1 MISLFSLSN
10 LRRILISGLML
21 AFGLIGALLM
31 APTHAPFVS
40 LIATI
45 ALLVMALIGTVALTR
60 HKRII
65 DELHDIVHDA
75 ADGKMGVRVNNR
87 QTQGYLAPLQNAVN
101 QLLDLTE
108 AFAKEAAGAMG
119 HASRGSYYRKILPR
133 GLRGDLIG
141 YAGTVNAALDAM
153 HEKTRNFSDSAGR
166 IGDDIQ
172 SVVGSVSNSAKQL
185 SDSSDFL
192 SRQVSRIAEQAN
204 DMRLAADDSTEALN
218 GIAVATEQFSASIRQ
233 IGAQINGSAELAE
246 AAVSRARVADNH
258 ITRLDDMALRVTKV
272 VELITDVADQTN
284 LLALNATIEAARAG
298 EAGKG
303 FAVVATEVKNLASQ
317 TSRAAEQVIGEIGEM
332 QSMTREA
339 VSSVREINE
348 KISEIDSG
356 ARLVAE
362 AAREQ
367 TEVVGAISDRID
379 QAVRR
384 MQTIAAILADV
395 ASGTTESGSVVLQL
409 HSEAI
414 NLLGQAD
421 SLDGDVRR
429 FIDKVL
435 NVPDAATA

>member
-1 MISLFSLSN
+1 
-10 LRRILISGLML
+10 ML

>member
-45 ALLVMALIGTVALTR
+45 ALLVMALIGAVAITR

-65 DELHDIVHDA
+65 DELYDIVHDA

-367 TEVVGAISDRID
+367 TEVVGDRID

-409 HSEAI
+409 HSEAT

>member
-10 LRRILISGLML
+10 LRRILISGLVL
-21 AFGLIGALLM
+21 AFGLIGTLLL
-31 APTHAPFVS
+31 APTHAPLVS
-40 LIATI
+40 VIAI
-45 ALLVMALIGTVALTR
+45 IGLLVLALIGTVAITR

-119 HASRGSYYRKILPR
+119 HASRGSYYRKILPK

-153 HEKTRNFSDSAGR
+153 SEKTRSFTHSAGR
-166 IGDDIQ
+166 IGEDIQ
-172 SVVGSVSNSAKQL
+172 SVVGSVSSSAKQL

-204 DMRLAADDSTEALN
+204 DMRLAADDSTDALN

-332 QSMTREA
+332 QAMTREA
-339 VSSVREINE
+339 VTSVREINE

-395 ASGTTESGSVVLQL
+395 ANGTTESGSVVLQL
-409 HSEAI
+409 HSEAT

-435 NVPDAATA
+435 NVPDAAPA

>member
-1 MISLFSLSN
+1 M
-10 LRRILISGLML
+10 ISGLML

-409 HSEAI
+409 HSEAT

>member
-21 AFGLIGALLM
+21 AFALIGALLM
-31 APTHAPFVS
+31 APTHAPFFS

-45 ALLVMALIGTVALTR
+45 ALLVMALIGTVAITR

-65 DELHDIVHDA
+65 DELYDIVHDA

-87 QTQGYLAPLQNAVN
+87 QTLGYLAPLQNAVN

-233 IGAQINGSAELAE
+233 IGVQINGSAELAE

-409 HSEAI
+409 HSEAT

>member
-1 MISLFSLSN
+1 M
-10 LRRILISGLML
+10 ISGLML

-45 ALLVMALIGTVALTR
+45 ALLVMALIGAVAITR

-65 DELHDIVHDA
+65 DELYDIVHDA

-409 HSEAI
+409 HSEAT

>member
-31 APTHAPFVS
+31 APTHAPVVS

-45 ALLVMALIGTVALTR
+45 ALMVMALIGTVAITR

-65 DELHDIVHDA
+65 DELYDIVHDA

-409 HSEAI
+409 HSEAT

-435 NVPDAATA
+435 KVPDAATA

>member
-1 MISLFSLSN
+1 M
-10 LRRILISGLML
+10 ISGLVL
-21 AFGLIGALLM
+21 AFGLIGTLLL
-31 APTHAPFVS
+31 APTHAPLVS
-40 LIATI
+40 TI
-45 ALLVMALIGTVALTR
+45 AIIGLLVLALIGTVAITR

-119 HASRGSYYRKILPR
+119 HASRGSYYRKILPK

-153 HEKTRNFSDSAGR
+153 SEKTRSFTYNAGR
-166 IGDDIQ
+166 IGEDIQ
-172 SVVGSVSNSAKQL
+172 SVVGSVSSSAKQL

-246 AAVSRARVADNH
+246 AAVSRARVADDH

-409 HSEAI
+409 HSEAT

-435 NVPDAATA
+435 KVPDAAPA

>member
-45 ALLVMALIGTVALTR
+45 ALLVMALIGAVAITR

-65 DELHDIVHDA
+65 DELYDIVHDA

-409 HSEAI
+409 HSEAT

>member
-45 ALLVMALIGTVALTR
+45 ALLVMALIGAVAITR

-65 DELHDIVHDA
+65 DELYDIVHDA

-332 QSMTREA
+332 QSMTRES

-409 HSEAI
+409 HSEAT

>member
-10 LRRILISGLML
+10 LRRILISGLVL
-21 AFGLIGALLM
+21 AFGLIGTLLL
-31 APTHAPFVS
+31 APTHAPLVS
-40 LIATI
+40 TI
-45 ALLVMALIGTVALTR
+45 AIIGLLVLALIGTVAITR

-119 HASRGSYYRKILPR
+119 HASRGSYYRKILPK

-153 HEKTRNFSDSAGR
+153 SEKTRSFTYNAGR
-166 IGDDIQ
+166 IGEDIQ
-172 SVVGSVSNSAKQL
+172 SVVGSVSSSAKQL

-246 AAVSRARVADNH
+246 AAVSRARVADDH

-409 HSEAI
+409 HSEAT

-435 NVPDAATA
+435 KVPDAAPA

>member
-1 MISLFSLSN
+1 
-10 LRRILISGLML
+10 ML

-45 ALLVMALIGTVALTR
+45 ALLVMALIGAVAITR

-65 DELHDIVHDA
+65 DELYDIVHDA

-409 HSEAI
+409 HSEAT

>member
-45 ALLVMALIGTVALTR
+45 ALLVMALIGAVAITR

-65 DELHDIVHDA
+65 DELYDIVHDA

-204 DMRLAADDSTEALN
+204 DMRLSADDSTEALN

-409 HSEAI
+409 HSEAT

>member
-10 LRRILISGLML
+10 LRRILISGLVL
-21 AFGLIGALLM
+21 AFGLIGTLLL
-31 APTHAPFVS
+31 APTHAPLVS
-40 LIATI
+40 TI
-45 ALLVMALIGTVALTR
+45 AIIGLLVLALIGTVAITR

-119 HASRGSYYRKILPR
+119 HASRGSYYRKILPK

-153 HEKTRNFSDSAGR
+153 SEKTRSFTYNAGR
-166 IGDDIQ
+166 IGEDIQ
-172 SVVGSVSNSAKQL
+172 SVVGSVSSSAKQL

-246 AAVSRARVADNH
+246 AAVSRARVADDH

-272 VELITDVADQTN
+272 VELITDVAEQTN

-409 HSEAI
+409 HSEAT

-435 NVPDAATA
+435 KVPDAAPA

>member
-45 ALLVMALIGTVALTR
+45 ALLVMALIGTVAITR

-409 HSEAI
+409 HSEAT

-435 NVPDAATA
+435 KVPDAAPA

>member
-10 LRRILISGLML
+10 LRRILISGLVL
-21 AFGLIGALLM
+21 AFGLIGTLLL
-31 APTHAPFVS
+31 APSHAPLVS
-40 LIATI
+40 VIAI
-45 ALLVMALIGTVALTR
+45 IGLLVLALMGTVAITR

-119 HASRGSYYRKILPR
+119 HASRGSYYRKILPK

-153 HEKTRNFSDSAGR
+153 SEKTRSFTYSAGR
-166 IGDDIQ
+166 IGEDIQ
-172 SVVGSVSNSAKQL
+172 SVVGSVSSSAKQL

-246 AAVSRARVADNH
+246 AAVSRARVADDH

-409 HSEAI
+409 HSEAT

-435 NVPDAATA
+435 KVPDAAPA

>member
-409 HSEAI
+409 HSEAT